1 MSEQTVVKMSYEDL
15 EEVSRAAAELIV
27 ELMETAV
34 NERGFFSL
42 CLAGGHTPARL
53 YELLATDYRDRINWR
68 QTFVFWGDERLV
80 PLDHKDSNYRL
91 AAIHLLPCLP
101 QANIKTVAVTAADPE
116 TAARLY
122 EEEIERFRQ
131 ERGIGDGPLFDCVL
145 LGMGPDGHCASLFP
159 GSPLLAE
166 DKKLTA
172 AIAEPAGSPPVV
184 RITLT
189 LPALAASR
197 AVIFMVS
204 GSRKLEIV
212 SEILSGGGRQFPAAQ
227 IRSQG
232 PVYWLCAPS

>member
-1 MSEQTVVKMSYEDL
+1 MSEQTVRKLTYCDL
-15 EEVSRAAAELIV
+15 EELSRAAADLIV
-27 ELMETAV
+27 ELAETAV
-34 NERGFFSL
+34 RERGFFSL
-42 CLAGGHTPARL
+42 SLAGGHTPARL
-53 YELLATDYRDRINWR
+53 YELLATDYRERINWR

-91 AAIHLLPCLP
+91 AAEHLLPCLP
-101 QANIKTVAVTAADPE
+101 PANIKTVAVTSADPE

-131 ERGIGDGPLFDCVL
+131 EQGIASGPIFDCVL

-159 GSPLLAE
+159 GSPLLEE
-166 DKKLTA
+166 DKRLVA

-204 GSRKLEIV
+204 GGKKLEIV
-212 SEILSGGGRQFPAAQ
+212 SEILKGGGIQFPAARV
-227 IRSQG
+227 RSQG
-232 PVYWLCAPS
+232 AVYWLLAP

>member
-1 MSEQTVVKMSYEDL
+1 MSEQTAKRLTSANL
-15 EEVSRAAAELIV
+15 EEVSRAAADLIV
-27 ELMETAV
+27 ELAATAV

-53 YELLATDYRDRINWR
+53 YELLATDYHERINWR

-91 AAIHLLPCLP
+91 AAAHLLPCLP
-101 QANIKTVAVTAADPE
+101 KTNIKTVAVTADDPE

-122 EEEIERFRQ
+122 EEDIECFRREQ
-131 ERGIGDGPLFDCVL
+131 GIGDGPLFDCVL

-159 GSPLLAE
+159 GSPLLTE
-166 DKKLTA
+166 EKKLVA

-204 GSRKLEIV
+204 GSKKLEIV
-212 SEILSGGGRQFPAAQ
+212 SEILSGGGLRFPAAR

-232 PVYWLCAPS
+232 PVYWLCTPS

>member
-1 MSEQTVVKMSYEDL
+1 MSEQIVRRLSYGNL
-15 EEVSRAAAELIV
+15 EELSRAVAALIV
-27 ELMETAV
+27 ELAKTAV
-34 NERGFFSL
+34 SERGFFSL

-53 YELLATDYRDRINWR
+53 YELLATDYREKINWQ

-80 PLDHKDSNYRL
+80 PLDNKNSNYRL

-101 QANIKTVAVTAADPE
+101 KANIKTVAVTAADPE
-116 TAARLY
+116 AAARLY

-131 ERGIGDGPLFDCVL
+131 EQGINDGPLFDCVL

-166 DKKLTA
+166 DKRLVT

-204 GSRKLEIV
+204 GSKKLEIV
-212 SEILSGGGRQFPAAQ
+212 SEILSGRGMQFPAARV
-227 IRSQG
+227 RSQG
-232 PVYWLCAPS
+232 PVYWLCSP